1 MNLIQILSRIVAH
14 PFNQRRKTTAII
26 QFFVWQFKSRLFPNR
41 FFVHQL
47 TENSRMYAKSGMT
60 GVTGCIYSGLL
71 EYDDMVF
78 AMKFLRSTDTFIDI
92 GANVGVYS
100 ILASAEIG
108 ASTICFEPIPQTY
121 STLVKNVG
129 LNSITHKVNALNIG
143 LGSEN
148 GSLSFTKNNDTVNH
162 VASVSEIE
170 NGEIIRVD
178 VRKLDDV
185 LFEFELGDVIFMK
198 IDVEGFETAV
208 LKGAYDLL
216 GNNALKGV
224 IIELNGSGER
234 YGYDEN
240 WIHNLF
246 VEFGFSPYSYLA
258 LTGNLNLLTEKESDH
273 NTIYLREIDFVN
285 ERLDKAKAIFVQGK
299 RI

>member
-1 MNLIQILSRIVAH
+1 MNIIQILSGIVAH
-14 PFNQRRKTTAII
+14 PFNRRRKTTAII
-26 QFFVWQFKSRLFPNR
+26 KFFVWQFKSRLFPKR

-47 TENSRMYAKSGMT
+47 TENSRMYSKSGMT
-60 GVTGCIYSGLL
+60 GVTGCIYNGLL
-71 EYDDMVF
+71 EYNDMVF

-121 STLVKNVG
+121 FNLVKNID

-143 LGSEN
+143 LGSKN
-148 GSLSFTKNNDTVNH
+148 GNLSFTKNNDTVNH
-162 VASVSEIE
+162 VATLSEIE
-170 NGEIIRVD
+170 KGEFIQVD

-185 LFEFELGDVIFMK
+185 LNDFELGDAIFVK
-198 IDVEGFETAV
+198 IDVEGFETEV
-208 LKGAYDLL
+208 LKGADNLL
-216 GNNALKGV
+216 KNNALKGV

-234 YGYDEN
+234 YSYDEN

-246 VEFGFSPYSYLA
+246 IQHGFSPYSYNA
-258 LTGNLNLLTEKESDH
+258 LDCNLNLLMEKESNH
-273 NTIYLREIDFVN
+273 NTIYLREINFVK
-285 ERLDKAKAIFVQGK
+285 ERLDSAKAIYVQG
-299 RI
+299 RNI